1 MKYAKYL
8 AGAAALASC
17 GFLLA
22 VGLMSVLFQTK
33 TGAFAPS
40 TSADAASWVQAIGS
54 IGAILGAFFVGAHQT
69 KHARQLYEESRER
82 ERKDKEQAQ
91 LAVITLLRHFG
102 ARFENCITENMFYLR
117 MHWEFDLKNNVRA
130 TLQAF
135 DAMPLHELGSG
146 SRVRAAARV
155 RSAVQS
161 MYDAI
166 SNNIDRLLALDD
178 ADSEDAFREIAD
190 EIEKQAL
197 EIDDAWISVTNEW
210 PVRR

>member
-1 MKYAKYL
+1 MKYAKYI

-22 VGLMSVLFQTK
+22 VGLMSVLFQTEAA
-33 TGAFAPS
+33 AFAPS

-54 IGAILGAFFVGAHQT
+54 IGAILGAFFVGAQQT
-69 KHARQLYEESRER
+69 KHARQLYEESRVRER
-82 ERKDKEQAQ
+82 EDREQAH

-102 ARFENCITENMFYLR
+102 ARFEDCVAQDMFYLR
-117 MHWEFDLKNNVRA
+117 MHWELDLKNNVRA
-130 TLQAF
+130 ALQAF

-161 MYDAI
+161 MYDAT
-166 SNNIDRLLALDD
+166 SKNVEKLVALDD
-178 ADSEDAFREIAD
+178 PNSEDAFQDIASEI
-190 EIEKQAL
+190 QNQSF